1 MSVQAT
7 RRQFITRG
15 TCGALSLAAFGSGML
30 GPQSMRRAAAAEA
43 IGFGYLPVNVD
54 LPVFT
59 GVVNPWRD
67 GGLDVRFIRAEGG
80 PAILQAL
87 ASGDIPVGDIGTAPA
102 IITATRGFPFY
113 FLTLMSVATPER
125 PLDRI
130 MVLQDS
136 PIKKF
141 QDLKGRTLAI
151 NQFGTMPDAAL
162 GAAARVYGLPRSEI
176 NIVPVPYPN
185 MPQVLAQKQVDAIY
199 AFPPADTV
207 AEVRYGARTIAETAD
222 FIPYLGFT
230 TLAVRR
236 DFATQNP
243 EAVRRLVQGAIKTQ
257 RWINDHQ
264 GDARNA
270 SNRFLDIPGDIG
282 PKVRLPYFT
291 ADGLTVMA
299 NVWHLYYLLVSGG
312 VIKAV
317 DDPEKLFSDYFVEPT
332 KRFTLPAV
340 QELGLEPDPV
350 VSKMLKASYPLL
362 PKPVEA
368 YHAPWDSAFL

>member
-1 MSVQAT
+1 MRVNAT
-7 RRQFITRG
+7 RREVVKWATLG
-15 TCGALSLAAFGSGML
+15 GLGVAAFGS
-30 GPQSMRRAAAAEA
+30 SMIGLHPLQRAAAAEG

-59 GVVNPWRD
+59 DAVNPWRNE
-67 GGLDVRFIRAEGG
+67 GLDVRFIRADGG

-87 ASGDIPVGDIGTAPA
+87 ATGDVPVGDIGTAPA
-102 IITATRGFPFY
+102 IVTATRGFQFY

-130 MVLQDS
+130 MVLKDS

-141 QDLKGRTLAI
+141 QDLKGKTLAI

-162 GAAARVYGLPRSEI
+162 GAAARVFGLPRSEI

-185 MPQVLAQKQVDAIY
+185 MPQVLAEKQVDAIY
-199 AFPPADTV
+199 PFPPADTV
-207 AEVRYGARTIAETAD
+207 AEVRYGARTIVETTD

-236 DFATQNP
+236 DFAAQSP
-243 EAVRRLVQGAIKTQ
+243 QLVKALVKGAIKTQ

-270 SNRFLDIPGDIG
+270 SNKFLNIPKDIG
-282 PKVRLPYFT
+282 PKVRLAYFT
-291 ADGLTVMA
+291 VDGLTVMA
-299 NVWHLYYLLVSGG
+299 NAWHLYYLLLSGG

-317 DDPEKLFSDYFVEPT
+317 DDPAKMFDEYFIEPT

-340 QELGLEPDPV
+340 EELGLEPDPV
-350 VSKMLKASYPLL
+350 VSKMLRASYPLL
-362 PKPVEA
+362 PKPAEE
-368 YHAPWDSAFL
+368 YRAPWDGKFL